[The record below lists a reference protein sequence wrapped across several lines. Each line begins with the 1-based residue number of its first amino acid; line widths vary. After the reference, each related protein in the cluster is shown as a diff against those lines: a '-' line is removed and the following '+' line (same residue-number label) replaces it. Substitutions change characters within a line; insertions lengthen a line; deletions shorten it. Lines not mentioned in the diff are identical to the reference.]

1 MNYETGL
8 SFVLCSGFLVLSSL
22 FFVPSSLLLVTGWS
36 AWREVFP
43 GPDDVIAKGLVA
55 FLRAFVPDEILLG
68 EGFYQYGGVAG
79 AVAKPELGSGD
90 LKPDSGS

>member
-1 MNYETGL
+1 M
-8 SFVLCSGFLVLSSL
+8 
-22 FFVPSSLLLVTGWS
+22 
-36 AWREVFP
+36 
-43 GPDDVIAKGLVA
+43 PDDVIAKGLVA
-55 FLRAFVPDEILLG
+55 FLRAFVPEEILLG